1 MDHVLNID
9 LQQLVTSAS
18 YSALE
23 DYAHLYQIEA
33 LERWVDLDHGDIE
46 RFLRLSEQK
55 ISRAKRP
62 IEHAD
67 ELCQSAF
74 FLGVTAG
81 IVAILRELY
90 REEKKDQQITAM
102 CAAQT
107 DKTDQILLCI
117 ANQNGGQGMRHG
129 ELADAVGI
137 PYSSLTNIM
146 KRILQSKAVTV
157 TRIGKNAYYTLTRA
171 GRRYCERKRG
181 QPDTATLKNV
191 ADQLREI
198 AEQVERGSYSE
209 QIPEVAIHAGE
220 GVEFITQDMTTTAQL
235 KILAIMETPHKK
247 FAICEDIDQ
256 TPRVGWGDTDH
267 LEEFKWR
274 SWILKVRLSEIFEH
288 KGENFHGFSDI

>member
-1 MDHVLNID
+1 MDYILNID

-33 LERWVDLDHGDIE
+33 LERWVGLNHDDIE

-67 ELCQSAF
+67 GLCQSAF

-81 IVAILRELY
+81 IVAILRDLY

-117 ANQNGGQGMRHG
+117 ASQNGGQGMRHG

-146 KRILQSKAVTV
+146 KRILQSKAVTA
-157 TRIGKNAYYTLTRA
+157 TRSGKNTYYTLTKA
-171 GRRYCERKRG
+171 GRRYCERKREH
-181 QPDTATLKNV
+181 PDTAALRNV
-191 ADQLREI
+191 ANQLREI
-198 AEQVERGSYSE
+198 AEQVEHGAYSE
-209 QIPEVAIHAGE
+209 QIPETAIHAGE
-220 GVEFITQDMTTTAQL
+220 KVEVATRDMKIMAQL
-235 KILAIMETPHKK
+235 EIYAIMNIQNKK
-247 FAICEDIDQ
+247 LAICENIDQ
-256 TPRVGWGDTDH
+256 TPKPERDDRDY
-267 LEEFKWR
+267 LEEFKQR
-274 SWILKVRLSEIFEH
+274 SREWIHERAAV
-288 KGENFHGFSDI
+288 

>member
-1 MDHVLNID
+1 MDYILNID

-33 LERWVDLDHGDIE
+33 LERWVGLNHDDIE

-67 ELCQSAF
+67 GLCQSAF

-81 IVAILRELY
+81 IVAILRDLY

-117 ANQNGGQGMRHG
+117 ASQNGGQGMRHG

-146 KRILQSKAVTV
+146 KRILQSKAVTA
-157 TRIGKNAYYTLTRA
+157 TRSGKNTYYTLTKA
-171 GRRYCERKRG
+171 GRRYCERKREH
-181 QPDTATLKNV
+181 PDTAALRNV
-191 ADQLREI
+191 ANQLREI
-198 AEQVERGSYSE
+198 AEQVEHGAYSE
-209 QIPEVAIHAGE
+209 QIPETAIHAGE
-220 GVEFITQDMTTTAQL
+220 KVEVATRDMKIMAQL
-235 KILAIMETPHKK
+235 EIYAIMNIQNKK
-247 FAICEDIDQ
+247 LAICENIDQ
-256 TPRVGWGDTDH
+256 TPKPERDDRDY
-267 LEEFKWR
+267 LEEFKQR
-274 SWILKVRLSEIFEH
+274 SCEWIHERAAV
-288 KGENFHGFSDI
+288 

>member
-1 MDHVLNID
+1 MDHVLNTD
-9 LQQLVTSAS
+9 LQQLVTSAN

-33 LERWVDLDHGDIE
+33 LERWVGLDHGDVE

-55 ISRAKRP
+55 ISRAKRT

-67 ELCQSAF
+67 GLCQSAF

-81 IVAILRELY
+81 IVTILRELY

-117 ANQNGGQGMRHG
+117 ASQNGGQGMRHG

-146 KRILQSKAVTV
+146 KRILQSRAVTA
-157 TRIGKNAYYTLTRA
+157 TRSGKNTYYTLTKA
-171 GRRYCERKRG
+171 GRRYCERKRK
-181 QPDTATLKNV
+181 QPDMMTLRSF
-191 ADQLREI
+191 AGQLREI
-198 AEQVERGSYSE
+198 AEQIERRSYSE
-209 QIPEVAIHAGE
+209 QIPETVIHAGE
-220 GVEFITQDMTTTAQL
+220 SVEFATQDMKTVAQL
-235 KILAIMETPHKK
+235 KIDTIMKFKNKK

-256 TPRVGWGDTDH
+256 KSGLKQNDTDY
-267 LEEFKWR
+267 LEAFKWR
-274 SWILKVRLSEIFEH
+274 SREWIYESVAI
-288 KGENFHGFSDI
+288 